1 MSSSPFRMKRDVPER
16 SGPVRNPLVSA
27 ISGTARAPQAEPGG
41 LLRGA
46 LECGVRTAYSVIDE
60 YMKRGYEAARQ
71 YRETSEDKGHM
82 SNQRSNYGNWNNA
95 WGPMTP
101 LVDQWSAAMKFWM
114 DAWSSFMPGGRGGWP
129 MAGMPG
135 MPGPAG
141 FPGAAPAPEFSVEV
155 ASKRPTEVIVQI
167 KPGAG
172 AMELK
177 ADSFAPPLL
186 DSVALHRDQGRLQVR
201 VTVSDAQAAGRYQ
214 GVIRAADG
222 SIAGEVTVVIAE
234 LPKASV

>member
-27 ISGTARAPQAEPGG
+27 FSGTAQAPQAVPGG
-41 LLRGA
+41 VLRGA

-71 YRETSEDKGHM
+71 YQETSEDKGHM
-82 SNQRSNYGNWNNA
+82 SNQRSNYGNWNNP

-101 LVDQWSAAMKFWM
+101 LMDQWSAAMKFWM
-114 DAWSSFMPGGRGGWP
+114 DAWSSFMPGGRGAWP
-129 MAGMPG
+129 PASMPG
-135 MPGPAG
+135 AGG
-141 FPGAAPAPEFSVEV
+141 FPGTATAPEFSVEV

-177 ADSFAPPLL
+177 AGSFEPALL
-186 DSVALHRDQGRLQVR
+186 DSVVLNRDKGRLQVR
-201 VTVSDAQAAGRYQ
+201 VTVQDAQPAGRYC
-214 GVIRAADG
+214 GVIRGADG

-234 LPKASV
+234 PPKASV